1 MEWYSTVFSFF
12 LTNPVFESDYIW
24 CEKSMNM
31 RKAVII
37 HAKMKRFRLRVKR
50 VHRVVGRSYL
60 VTGASGDPGGMEL
73 QPPAET
79 ERCWDWQEQTDV
91 LTVLSLSHTHTLPL
105 PHSLPLPMCLCLS
118 PSFSSLQSLFPS
130 LTPSLI
136 SLSSHLSSISLFQL
150 PSLYS
155 VDPTY
160 N

>member
-1 MEWYSTVFSFF
+1 M
-12 LTNPVFESDYIW
+12 FESDYIW

-91 LTVLSLSHTHTLPL
+91 LTVRSLSLSLT
-105 PHSLPLPMCLCLS
+105 LCLYLTPFPYPCVCACPPLSPVSNLCFPLLPPPLSHFLPTSLAS
-118 PSFSSLQSLFPS
+118 PSFSYLLF
-130 LTPSLI
+130 TQLI
-136 SLSSHLSSISLFQL
+136 QHIIK
-150 PSLYS
+150 
-155 VDPTY
+155 
-160 N
+160 